1 MISRYEVSLNQTSL
15 SSIHPS
21 ILIHDINYISPE
33 ISDETV
39 TLAKRNGS
47 FLQRRYFGTS
57 VVEISF
63 EIHEYSTRVRQEI
76 CKNIVLWA
84 KKGGQLETSDKEGQF
99 LQCVCTKFPV
109 IESARNWTDPLT
121 VEFTAY
127 VIPFWQE
134 KNMATLAIT
143 GTSGNG
149 SLFVPGN
156 ADDVL
161 VSASIKANSAISS
174 VSLTV
179 NGRTL
184 SLTGL
189 SVSSGST
196 IEIAYDGNAIQSI
209 KVGNTSLLN
218 NRSGVDDLLAK
229 SGELNTFSISASA
242 SVTVTFKI
250 RGWSL

>member
-21 ILIHDINYISPE
+21 ILIHDIDYESPE

-39 TLAKRNGS
+39 TLAKRHGS
-47 FLQRRYFGTS
+47 ILQKRYFDTA
-57 VVEISF
+57 VVTITF

-76 CKNIVLWA
+76 CKNIVRWA

-109 IESARNWTDPLT
+109 IESARDWTDELEI
-121 VEFTAY
+121 EFTAY
-127 VIPFWQE
+127 SIPFWQE
-134 KNMATLAIT
+134 KNLAVLAIT
-143 GTSGNG
+143 GTSGSG

-156 ADDVL
+156 IDDAL
-161 VSASIKANSAISS
+161 VSVSIKANSAISA

-196 IEIAYDGNAIQSI
+196 IEITYDANAIQSI
-209 KVGNTSLLN
+209 KVGSTSLLN
-218 NRSGVDDLLAK
+218 KRSGVDDLLAK
-229 SGELNTFSISASA
+229 CGEYNSISISASA
-242 SVTVTFKI
+242 SVTATFKV